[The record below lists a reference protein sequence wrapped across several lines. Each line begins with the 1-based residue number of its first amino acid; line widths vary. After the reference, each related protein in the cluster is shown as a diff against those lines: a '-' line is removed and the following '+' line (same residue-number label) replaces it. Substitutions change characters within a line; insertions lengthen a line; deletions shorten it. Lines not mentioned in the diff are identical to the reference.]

1 MFSLPKY
8 EVNVFGNMGLKF
20 VRYMIVTS
28 MAVLP
33 RALWQEV
40 GFEILNLLSY
50 LM

>member
-8 EVNVFGNMGLKF
+8 EVTVFGNMGLKF

-33 RALWQEV
+33 RALW
-40 GFEILNLLSY
+40 
-50 LM
+50 